1 MRDLFHDELDEIGAG
16 IIEMTRLVG
25 VAMEQATGAL
35 LDADLDRAERVIA
48 ADTRVDDLRTDLEDR
63 AFQMI
68 ARQQP
73 VATDLRMLVTTLH
86 LVADL
91 ERMGDLALHVAKIA
105 RLRFPEAA
113 VPDEAR
119 DVIAQMGDVARSL
132 VHKAGDVFE
141 GRDVALAQ
149 AIEAED
155 DSMDALRRKL
165 FTLVLSPRWAHGTE
179 AAIDMTLLGR
189 YYERYA
195 DHAVAVARRTIFIVT
210 GERPGSATPERRR
223 RNCARL
229 LACPGWRRPRS
240 RRPPRPGRGSGPAR
254 SASWWRRRARSAA
267 GCRSGCS
274 GPRRPRRRAR
284 RGA

>member
-1 MRDLFHDELDEIGAG
+1 MRDVFHEELEEIGAG
-16 IIEMTRLVG
+16 VAEMIQLVG
-25 VAMEQATGAL
+25 VAVEQATGAL
-35 LDADLDRAERVIA
+35 LDADLNRAEMVIA
-48 ADTRVDDLRTDLEDR
+48 SDTRVDDLGVELEDR

-73 VATDLRMLVTTLH
+73 VATDLRVLVTTLH

-105 RLRFPEAA
+105 RLRFPEFA
-113 VPDEAR
+113 VPEDAR

-132 VHKAGDVFE
+132 VIKVGDVVD
-141 GRDVALAQ
+141 GRDISLAQ

-165 FTLVLSPRWAHGTE
+165 FTLVLSPRWSHGTE

-195 DHAVAVARRTIFIVT
+195 DHAVSVARRVTFIVT
-210 GERPGSATPERRR
+210 GERPAPIGNGSTPR
-223 RNCARL
+223 
-229 LACPGWRRPRS
+229 
-240 RRPPRPGRGSGPAR
+240 
-254 SASWWRRRARSAA
+254 
-267 GCRSGCS
+267 
-274 GPRRPRRRAR
+274 
-284 RGA
+284 

>member
-1 MRDLFHDELDEIGAG
+1 MRDVFHDELDDIGAG
-16 IIEMTRLVG
+16 VAEMIQLVAA
-25 VAMEQATGAL
+25 AMEGATGAL
-35 LDADLDRAERVIA
+35 LDADLLRAEKVID
-48 ADTRVDDLRTDLEDR
+48 ADVRVDSLRVELEDR

-73 VATDLRMLVTTLH
+73 VATDLRVLITTLH

-113 VPDEAR
+113 VPEEAR

-132 VHKAGDVFE
+132 VQKVGEVVE
-141 GRDVALAQ
+141 GRDISLAQ

-165 FTLVLSPRWAHGTE
+165 FTLVLSPRWSQGTE

-195 DHAVAVARRTIFIVT
+195 DHAVAVARRMIFIVT
-210 GERPGSATPERRR
+210 GKRPVFPANGLPTPR
-223 RNCARL
+223 
-229 LACPGWRRPRS
+229 
-240 RRPPRPGRGSGPAR
+240 
-254 SASWWRRRARSAA
+254 
-267 GCRSGCS
+267 
-274 GPRRPRRRAR
+274 
-284 RGA
+284 

>member
-1 MRDLFHDELDEIGAG
+1 MRDVFHDELDGIGAG
-16 IIEMTRLVG
+16 VAEMIRLVAA
-25 VAMEQATGAL
+25 AMEGGTAAL
-35 LDADLDRAERVIA
+35 LDADLARAERVID
-48 ADTRVDDLRTDLEDR
+48 ADGRVDELRDDLEDR
-63 AFQMI
+63 TFQMI

-73 VATDLRMLVTTLH
+73 VASDLRMLISTLH

-113 VPDEAR
+113 VPEEAR
-119 DVIAQMGDVARSL
+119 DVIAQMGEVAQELVSKVADV
-132 VHKAGDVFE
+132 VD
-141 GRDVALAQ
+141 GRDIELAKE
-149 AIEAED
+149 IEAED

-210 GERPGSATPERRR
+210 GERPEPVP
-223 RNCARL
+223 NVN
-229 LACPGWRRPRS
+229 
-240 RRPPRPGRGSGPAR
+240 GPLR
-254 SASWWRRRARSAA
+254 
-267 GCRSGCS
+267 
-274 GPRRPRRRAR
+274 
-284 RGA
+284 

>member
-1 MRDLFHDELDEIGAG
+1 MI
-16 IIEMTRLVG
+16 RLVAA
-25 VAMEQATGAL
+25 AMEQATGAL
-35 LDADLDRAERVIA
+35 LDANLVSAEQVIA
-48 ADTRVDDLRTDLEDR
+48 ADVRVDALRVDLEDR

-73 VATDLRMLVTTLH
+73 VATDLRILITTLH

-105 RLRFPEAA
+105 RLRFPEVA
-113 VPDEAR
+113 VPAEAR
-119 DVIAQMGDVARSL
+119 DVIAQMGAVARSL
-132 VHKAGDVFE
+132 VHKVGDVVE
-141 GRDVALAQ
+141 GRDIELAQ

-165 FTLVLSPRWAHGTE
+165 FTLVLSPRWSHGTE

-210 GERPGSATPERRR
+210 GQRPGPMTNGITTLR
-223 RNCARL
+223 
-229 LACPGWRRPRS
+229 
-240 RRPPRPGRGSGPAR
+240 
-254 SASWWRRRARSAA
+254 
-267 GCRSGCS
+267 
-274 GPRRPRRRAR
+274 
-284 RGA
+284 

>member
-1 MRDLFHDELDEIGAG
+1 MLGGRAARHPLFTGLPRPVHAPTTAPSFAARMVHTMRDVFHDELDEIGAG
-16 IIEMTRLVG
+16 VAEMIQLVS
-25 VAMEQATGAL
+25 VAIEQATGAL
-35 LDADLDRAERVIA
+35 LDCDLNRAEAVIA
-48 ADTRVDDLRTDLEDR
+48 SDQRVDDLRVDLEDR

-73 VATDLRMLVTTLH
+73 VATDLRVLVTTLH

-132 VHKAGDVFE
+132 VHKVGEVVD
-141 GRDVALAQ
+141 GRDLSLAQ

-165 FTLVLSPRWAHGTE
+165 FTLVLSPRWSHGTE

-210 GERPGSATPERRR
+210 GKRPAPM
-223 RNCARL
+223 N
-229 LACPGWRRPRS
+229 
-240 RRPPRPGRGSGPAR
+240 GR
-254 SASWWRRRARSAA
+254 
-267 GCRSGCS
+267 
-274 GPRRPRRRAR
+274 
-284 RGA
+284 

>member
-16 IIEMTRLVG
+16 VAEMIRLVA

-35 LDADLDRAERVIA
+35 LDGDLNRAERVIE
-48 ADTRVDDLRTDLEDR
+48 ADGRVDHLRTDLEDR

-73 VATDLRMLVTTLH
+73 VATDLRVLVTTLH

-105 RLRFPEAA
+105 RLRFPELA
-113 VPDEAR
+113 VPEEAR
-119 DVIAQMGDVARSL
+119 DVIKQMGDVAHSL
-132 VHKAGDVFE
+132 VLKVGDVVD
-141 GRDVALAQ
+141 GRDISLAN

-210 GERPGSATPERRR
+210 GERPV
-223 RNCARL
+223 
-229 LACPGWRRPRS
+229 
-240 RRPPRPGRGSGPAR
+240 PAPNGV
-254 SASWWRRRARSAA
+254 S
-267 GCRSGCS
+267 
-274 GPRRPRRRAR
+274 PLT
-284 RGA
+284 